1 MKSVIVELANF
12 SDNRL
17 FEEVAEGVGHIL
29 ANSVNLDASAKRL
42 ADVADYR
49 GSTVLRNLAEEEATK
64 MLVLLDVV
72 RCPKTNQ
79 KDRVRTLKGFN
90 DHVVKGVY
98 AKACDWR
105 CFDFAPFAQFVNR
118 HVALYEFIGFYGFES
133 ITSNEIK
140 SARENKMYVDFVQ
153 ELTLENEERYWTHP
167 SYEDQRYG
175 YRTPKS
181 LEVASALASV
191 GMAEPDGLKIVADVW
206 RKFEPAGQRY
216 VDLIDSISETI
227 NLLDQASLTRT
238 NSEYKCDQAVWN
250 WPFPMWSLNLRL
262 KERSLDEM
270 RERRKKYISEL
281 QRRVSVREPRLR
293 ISGDTVIE
301 LSEMFEKWERDMDRL
316 TAPSVVQ
323 GTNIRIIKG
332 EIQNQ
337 FFECETYEQLVIALT
352 ELSEDERLD
361 LMALAWFGRDEI
373 QDWGFCYKHARSM
386 SHLDLRYQAGL
397 GNHWMDGLRKW
408 EAKPELPLGMGLD
421 R

>member
-1 MKSVIVELANF
+1 MTSVITDLANLP
-12 SDNRL
+12 DDRL
-17 FEEVAEGVGHIL
+17 FKEVAEGIGYIL
-29 ANSVNLDASAKRL
+29 KNAVNLDASAHRL
-42 ADVADYR
+42 ADVDDYH
-49 GSTVLRNLAEEEATK
+49 GSTVLRNLAEEEAAK
-64 MLVLLDVV
+64 MLVLLDAI
-72 RCPKTNQ
+72 RCPKTN
-79 KDRVRTLKGFN
+79 REGRARTLKGFN
-90 DHVVKGVY
+90 DHIAKGVY

-105 CFDFAPFAQFVNR
+105 CFDFEPFTEFVSR
-118 HVALYEFIGFYGFES
+118 HVGQYELIGFHGFEW

-140 SARENKMYVDFVQ
+140 IERENKMYVDFVQ
-153 ELTLENEERYWTHP
+153 DLTLENKERYWTYP

-191 GMAEPDGLKIVADVW
+191 GITEPDGLKIVADVW

-262 KERSLDEM
+262 KEESLDEM
-270 RERRKKYISEL
+270 RERGKKHISEL
-281 QRRVSVREPRLR
+281 QRRASVREPRLR
-293 ISGDTVIE
+293 ISRDTVIE

-352 ELSEDERLD
+352 KLSEEERLD

-386 SHLDLRYQAGL
+386 SHLDLRYQVGL
-397 GNHWMDGLRKW
+397 GKHWLDGINKW
-408 EAKPELPLGMGLD
+408 EAKPKLPPGTRLGH
-421 R
+421 